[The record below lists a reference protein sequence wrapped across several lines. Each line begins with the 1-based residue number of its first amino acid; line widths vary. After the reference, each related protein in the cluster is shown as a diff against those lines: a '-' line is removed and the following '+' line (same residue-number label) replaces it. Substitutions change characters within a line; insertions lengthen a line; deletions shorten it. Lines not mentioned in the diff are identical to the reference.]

1 MYYFRP
7 ILHCISFFQ
16 GWLVTQILLVQ
27 ITFIFLFWWI
37 IAFVLLGMAGLI
49 VYHAGRRA
57 HLWTR
62 TDLNVRLAVA
72 LVHLSY
78 LLLLVASVYLFK
90 FLRGGGAQ
98 EKPFKLSSAEGARLF
113 RICLVF
119 TAAWVMA
126 SSAAQV
132 AVFKGQKE
140 REEER
145 EVQIAEGRVWT
156 QGTTMHNEMATIVR
170 QVDALSPEEIIK
182 KV

>member
-1 MYYFRP
+1 M
-7 ILHCISFFQ
+7 
-16 GWLVTQILLVQ
+16 Q

-37 IAFVLLGMAGLI
+37 IAFVLLGLAGLI
-49 VYHAGRRA
+49 VYHAGRRT

-62 TDLNVRLAVA
+62 TDLNVRLAVS

-78 LLLLVASVYLFK
+78 LLLLIASVFFFK
-90 FLRGGGAQ
+90 LLRGGGPE
-98 EKPFKLSSAEGARLF
+98 EKPYKLSSAEGSRLLKT
-113 RICLVF
+113 CLSF
-119 TAAWVMA
+119 TAAWVIA
-126 SSAAQV
+126 SSAAQI
-132 AVFKGQKE
+132 AVFRGQKQ
-140 REEER
+140 REDER